1 MATKSGKRSTGR
13 TAGISK
19 RHRQKGTVYEVRFR
33 ATEGDRVRQRARS
46 FDTEDEAKAFLA
58 SIKHQVQ
65 TGDYIDPALA
75 RKTWATVAGEWQEQK
90 ATSGVKPRTLRGYD
104 FTLTSP
110 KWCSRWDDRT
120 ISAVTYADVQGLI
133 NEMVAAGRKP
143 QTVRN
148 VFNVVRGVLD
158 FAVDAG
164 YIRTNPAARLR
175 KHLPKGEST
184 EARFLTAAQVETLAS
199 ALPAPHDLL
208 VRLAAWSGMRA
219 GELAG
224 LRVNRV
230 DVLRSRITV
239 AETVVDMGKG
249 GLQAGTPKTKKSGRT
264 VPIPPAL
271 ARQVA
276 AHIEAAGLGPDDY
289 VFGVAGQPHDHDE
302 FYRHLFVPAVV
313 AAHEDDARFP
323 EGVRFHDLRHTY
335 ASLMHVQGRSMLEVS
350 RWMGHSTYRLTADTY
365 SHLWDGEDGS
375 LNDALDAAFL
385 AATVQPANVTALDT
399 RRSG

>member
-19 RHRQKGTVYEVRFR
+19 RQRRKGTVYEVRYR
-33 ATEGDRVRQRARS
+33 ATEGDGVRQRARTFGS
-46 FDTEDEAKAFLA
+46 EDEAKAFLA
-58 SIKHQVQ
+58 TIKHQVQ

-75 RKTWATVAGEWQEQK
+75 RKTWATVAAEWSEQK
-90 ATSGVKPRTLRGYD
+90 ATSGKKQRTLRGHG
-104 FTLTSP
+104 FTLN
-110 KWCSRWDDRT
+110 KWCSRWDDRA
-120 ISAVTYADVQGLI
+120 ISSVSYADVQGLI
-133 NEMVAAGRKP
+133 NEMVEAGRRP

-158 FAVDAG
+158 YAVDAG
-164 YIRTNPAARLR
+164 YIRSNPAVRLR
-175 KHLPKGEST
+175 KHLPKGDSAEP
-184 EARFLTAAQVETLAS
+184 RFLSAAQVETLAAS
-199 ALPAPHDLL
+199 LPSPHDLL
-208 VRLAAWSGMRA
+208 VRLAAWSGLRA

-249 GLQAGTPKTKKSGRT
+249 GLQVDTPKSAKSNRT

-271 ARQVA
+271 VRQVA
-276 AHIEAAGLGPDDY
+276 DHIAAAGLGPDDY

-302 FYRHLFVPAVV
+302 FYRYVFVPATV
-313 AAHEDDARFP
+313 ATGLAPLRM
-323 EGVRFHDLRHTY
+323 HDLRHTY
-335 ASLMHVQGRSMLEVS
+335 ASLMHAQGRSMLEVS

-365 SHLWDGEDGS
+365 SHLWDGEDS
-375 LNDALDAAFL
+375 TLNDALDAAFL
-385 AATVQPANVTALDT
+385 AATVQPANVASLDA

>member
-19 RHRQKGTVYEVRFR
+19 RQRRKGTVYEVRYR
-33 ATEGDRVRQRARS
+33 ANESGVVRQRART
-46 FDTEDEAKAFLA
+46 FATEDEAKAFLA
-58 SIKHQVQ
+58 TVKHQVQ

-75 RKTWATVAGEWQEQK
+75 RKTWATVAAEWQEQK
-90 ATSGVKPRTLRGYD
+90 ATSGKKQRTLRGHG
-104 FTLTSP
+104 FTLT
-110 KWCSRWDDRT
+110 KWCSRWDDQA
-120 ISAVTYADVQGLI
+120 ISSVTYADVQGLI
-133 NEMVAAGRKP
+133 NEMVEAGRRP

-158 FAVDAG
+158 YAVDAG
-164 YIRTNPAARLR
+164 YIRSNPAVRLR
-175 KHLPKGEST
+175 KHLPKGQTSEP
-184 EARFLTAAQVETLAS
+184 RYLTAAQVETLAS
-199 ALPAPHDLL
+199 SLRAPHDLF
-208 VRLAAWSGMRA
+208 VRLAAWSGLRA

-239 AETVVDMGKG
+239 AETVVDMGKE
-249 GLQAGTPKTKKSGRT
+249 GLKADTPKSAKSNRT

-276 AHIEAAGLGPDDY
+276 AHIAAAGLGPDDY

-302 FYRHLFVPAVV
+302 FYRHVFVPATE
-313 AAHEDDARFP
+313 ATGLAPLRM
-323 EGVRFHDLRHTY
+323 HDLRHTY
-335 ASLMHVQGRSMLEVS
+335 ASLMHAQGRSMLEVS

-385 AATVQPANVTALDT
+385 AATAAPSKVTAMNS
-399 RRSG
+399 RRTG